1 MLMSYYYHHSKV
13 PYLNYGIIGGKEE
26 RDKGMGEGSWV
37 REGYSTNPG
46 RTILY
51 NSWSLRD

>member
-1 MLMSYYYHHSKV
+1 MLISYYYHHSKV
-13 PYLNYGIIGGKEE
+13 PYLNYDIIGGKGE

-46 RTILY
+46 TTILY
-51 NSWSLRD
+51 NSWSLQD